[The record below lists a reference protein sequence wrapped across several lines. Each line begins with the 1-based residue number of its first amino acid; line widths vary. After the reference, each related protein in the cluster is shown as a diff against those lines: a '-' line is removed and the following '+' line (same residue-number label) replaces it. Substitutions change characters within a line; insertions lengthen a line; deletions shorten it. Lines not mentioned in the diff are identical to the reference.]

1 VAREPETAA
10 WLIASRQQIEQLMAE
25 RLGPAR
31 PEAGAPE
38 TEALRRFRSYACSA
52 LQRGVAAAPALDG
65 LHASERRIMALLECW
80 SQAAAELAAERADA
94 VRALLAPLVADFR
107 NALRSTGA
115 ARRAR
120 GAPRGSRRAVMAAID
135 RVCDAFLAIDA
146 DSGRLVDAN
155 PAAGALLGVARD
167 ALLGVEASAF
177 IEPAARQEWATA
189 LEAVTEGAEPRRFP
203 LLLRDRSGAA
213 IAVDCTA
220 TRFSTREHTLA
231 LILARPRS

>member
-1 VAREPETAA
+1 MACEPEIAA
-10 WLIASRQQIEQLMAE
+10 WLVSKRQQIEQLMAD

-31 PEAGAPE
+31 PEPGAPE
-38 TEALRRFRSYACSA
+38 SEALRRFRSYAASA
-52 LQRGVAAAPALDG
+52 LQRGATAAPALDG
-65 LHASERRIMALLECW
+65 LHASERRVMALLDAW
-80 SQAAAELAAERADA
+80 SLAAAELAGPRREA
-94 VRALLAPLVADFR
+94 VGAALAPLLGAFR

-120 GAPRGSRRAVMAAID
+120 GAPRASRRAVMAAID

-177 IEPAARQEWATA
+177 VEPAAREDLSTA

-203 LLLRDRSGAA
+203 LSLRDASGTT
-213 IAVDCTA
+213 IPVECTA
-220 TRFSTREHTLA
+220 TRFATRERTLA
-231 LILARPRS
+231 LLLARPR